1 MKPGDII
8 IAGENF
14 GCGQL
19 VKHAATGLVAVGV
32 KLVIAK
38 SVNRDFYRMAI
49 NHGLRILV
57 DWAVVDAYTSGEQLT
72 IDDENHLLY
81 LNERAYKLPYVDAEF
96 QKILE
101 KGGLVNA
108 FS

>member
-1 MKPGDII
+1 MYVYASNAIKDISDVPI
-8 IAGENF
+8 Y
-14 GCGQL
+14 
-19 VKHAATGLVAVGV
+19 V
-32 KLVIAK
+32 
-38 SVNRDFYRMAI
+38 YRKKGHY
-49 NHGLRILV
+49 NV
-57 DWAVVDAYTSGEQLT
+57 YYTY
-72 IDDENHLLY
+72 DENHLLY

>member
-1 MKPGDII
+1 M
-8 IAGENF
+8 
-14 GCGQL
+14 
-19 VKHAATGLVAVGV
+19 

-81 LNERAYKLPYVDAEF
+81 LNERAYKLPYVERSF
-96 QKILE
+96 RKSSKKE
-101 KGGLVNA
+101 G
-108 FS
+108 